1 MANIISNVLE
11 AQLAKLLS
19 LRPGK
24 ASKDLM
30 FENIFHALME
40 CKVAQ
45 KAWSLTNFAES
56 LKSMGGPDLLTVF
69 HDLTKK
75 ISKIDFELMTIIC
88 WTIWKARNKYLFE
101 AKKSDPH
108 MLVITAGALMEAY
121 QKVKGPEGKCRATKE
136 ESKTRGW
143 QPPQQNCFKVNVDA
157 TISNDKQLSGL
168 GVVIRDSTGKSIAA
182 AIKTTKFHGD
192 VAYAEEETASWG
204 FQVAKNAGLVALII
218 ETDSQMMADL
228 INNRRGSKNEIF

>member
-1 MANIISNVLE
+1 M
-11 AQLAKLLS
+11 
-19 LRPGK
+19 
-24 ASKDLM
+24 
-30 FENIFHALME
+30 
-40 CKVAQ
+40 
-45 KAWSLTNFAES
+45 
-56 LKSMGGPDLLTVF
+56 
-69 HDLTKK
+69 
-75 ISKIDFELMTIIC
+75 
-88 WTIWKARNKYLFE
+88 
-101 AKKSDPH
+101 
-108 MLVITAGALMEAY
+108 
-121 QKVKGPEGKCRATKE
+121 
-136 ESKTRGW
+136 
-143 QPPQQNCFKVNVDA
+143 NVDA

>member
-1 MANIISNVLE
+1 
-11 AQLAKLLS
+11 
-19 LRPGK
+19 
-24 ASKDLM
+24 
-30 FENIFHALME
+30 
-40 CKVAQ
+40 
-45 KAWSLTNFAES
+45 
-56 LKSMGGPDLLTVF
+56 
-69 HDLTKK
+69 
-75 ISKIDFELMTIIC
+75 
-88 WTIWKARNKYLFE
+88 
-101 AKKSDPH
+101 
-108 MLVITAGALMEAY
+108 MEAY
-121 QKVKGPEGKCRATKE
+121 RKVKGPEGKCRATKE

-228 INNRRGSKNEIF
+228 INNRRGSKNEIFQVISEIQDKTKELCNGKVQHSLRSCNVIAHTLAKLAFVYSNTVVWLDSFPMEITNVFTSLNE